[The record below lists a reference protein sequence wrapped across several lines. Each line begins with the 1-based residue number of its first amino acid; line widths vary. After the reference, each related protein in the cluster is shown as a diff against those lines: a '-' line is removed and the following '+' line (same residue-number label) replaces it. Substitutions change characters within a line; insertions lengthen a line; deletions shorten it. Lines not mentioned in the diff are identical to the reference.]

1 MRAHLAGGLRERA
14 VRRHRPGREGALGV
28 GRGRGRVHQAHLGV
42 GGQVLAADLE
52 RPGQE
57 ARGIDQIVAALVG
70 GGHLGLRRGER
81 GVGQR
86 LDREGRA
93 RVLLLEVDAGGHVL
107 GAGHPGGPAAV
118 LGHVQALD

>member
-28 GRGRGRVHQAHLGV
+28 GVGRVHQAHLGV
-42 GGQVLAADLE
+42 GGQALAADLE

-57 ARGIDQIVAALVG
+57 ARGVGHQIVAALVG
-70 GGHLGLRRGER
+70 GGDLGLRRGER

-93 RVLLLEVDAGGHVL
+93 HVLLLEVDAGGHVL

-118 LGHVQALD
+118 HGHVQALD